1 MTEKGINKKV
11 EEDVLKSSQ
20 QITEKKQDIKKT
32 KQDIL
37 FYRHNHVF
45 CDRM

>member
-20 QITEKKQDIKKT
+20 QITEKT
-32 KQDIL
+32 KIL
-37 FYRHNHVF
+37 NMIHGI
-45 CDRM
+45 M

>member
-20 QITEKKQDIKKT
+20 QITEKNK
-32 KQDIL
+32 IL
-37 FYRHNHVF
+37 NMIHGI
-45 CDRM
+45 M